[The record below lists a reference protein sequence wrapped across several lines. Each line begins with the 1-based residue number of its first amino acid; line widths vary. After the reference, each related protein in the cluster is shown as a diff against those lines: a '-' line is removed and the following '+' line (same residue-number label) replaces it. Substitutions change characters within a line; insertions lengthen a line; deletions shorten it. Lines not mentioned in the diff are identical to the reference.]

1 MLKTPRPSEAA
12 ASGSSLKQW
21 RKAYEKRCGSINGP
35 GQLLYAAGC
44 YLKEETMTV
53 EGKIIIR
60 SEHDLTP
67 EDILAI
73 EQFLNNAVA
82 SLTYEVATVAVRVH
96 LNAE

>member
-1 MLKTPRPSEAA
+1 
-12 ASGSSLKQW
+12 
-21 RKAYEKRCGSINGP
+21 
-35 GQLLYAAGC
+35 
-44 YLKEETMTV
+44 MTV

-96 LNAE
+96 LNAG